1 MAHADAVAVKLPSF
15 WTSSPTAWFAQAEA
29 QFAIRGITQDDT
41 KYYYVVAAL
50 DNETATRAIP
60 IISSPPEINKYIS
73 LKSFLISAYDLSDEE
88 RASALFTQQGL
99 GDFKPS
105 ELMDRMLS
113 LLGTHKPCFLFK
125 HLYMQQLPHFVRMTL
140 ANSKIEDFR
149 QLALEADKIY
159 STGRNQYSAVDLVND
174 VRTGQQRHN
183 KPASTSGSSQEKV
196 RPTPPVCWYHN
207 KYGTK
212 AQKCVPPCK
221 HHQTFLRN
229 QGNGQLGQ
237 Q

>member
-1 MAHADAVAVKLPSF
+1 MAHADAVAIKLPSF
-15 WTSSPTAWFAQAEA
+15 WTSSPTAWFAQTEA

-41 KYYYVVAAL
+41 KYYHVVAAL

-105 ELMDRMLS
+105 ERMDRMLS

-125 HLYMQQLPHFVRMTL
+125 QIFLEQMPDYICPHQ
-140 ANSKIEDFR
+140 AWGDY
-149 QLALEADKIY
+149 D
-159 STGRNQYSAVDLVND
+159 
-174 VRTGQQRHN
+174 
-183 KPASTSGSSQEKV
+183 
-196 RPTPPVCWYHN
+196 
-207 KYGTK
+207 
-212 AQKCVPPCK
+212 
-221 HHQTFLRN
+221 
-229 QGNGQLGQ
+229 
-237 Q
+237 